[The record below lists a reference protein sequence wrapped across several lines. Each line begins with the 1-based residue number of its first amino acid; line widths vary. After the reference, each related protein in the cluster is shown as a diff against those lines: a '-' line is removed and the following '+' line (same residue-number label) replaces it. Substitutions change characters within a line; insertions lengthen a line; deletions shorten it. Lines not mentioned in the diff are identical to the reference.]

1 LDEAGEGR
9 HRALKK
15 TRKGREW
22 SDMWDAELFEAALG
36 IKSPWFIERIEFDVE
51 GKKLD
56 VHINFERG
64 SAFPSEREGFPDL
77 YKAKDTKVK
86 TWRHLNF
93 FEHECYL
100 HCRTPRLDLG
110 DGKTEFVSPP
120 WDGLCSGFSILFEA
134 LVIEMCA
141 NMPVHC
147 VCRIIGEED
156 RKIWKLLEEYVS
168 SALASQDCSA
178 TTSVGMDETSRTK
191 GHNYVSLFVDMDERR
206 TVHVAEGK
214 DHKTVEDFVLSL
226 EARNGDRNR
235 IRQAS
240 CDMSPAF
247 IKGVNEFLPQ
257 ADITFDRFHI
267 TKLINGAV
275 DEVRRR
281 EVASQPILV
290 KSRYVLL
297 KNEENL
303 TKKEKEKLEELKMP
317 KWNLKSIRALHIR
330 ENFQAIYKAETEEE
344 FEALL
349 KKWYYWATHSR
360 LQPIIDVAKTIKEHW
375 DGVVQWKK
383 SQIDNGILE
392 GLNSIVQAAKA
403 KARGYRTFKNFKIV
417 VFLLTGKL
425 EFDKLNPYVGIS

>member
-1 LDEAGEGR
+1 
-9 HRALKK
+9 
-15 TRKGREW
+15 
-22 SDMWDAELFEAALG
+22 MWNAELFEAALG
-36 IKSPWFIERIEFDVE
+36 IKSPWFIERIEFDADE
-51 GKKLD
+51 KRLD
-56 VHINFERG
+56 VYINFERG
-64 SAFPSEREGFPDL
+64 STFPSEREGFADL
-77 YKAKDTKVK
+77 YKVKDTKDK

-110 DGKTEFVSPP
+110 GGKTEMVSPP
-120 WDGLCSGFSILFEA
+120 WDGVSPGFSLLFEA

-156 RKIWKLLEEYVS
+156 RKVWRLLGEYVDS
-168 SALASQDCSA
+168 TLALQDCSGLS
-178 TTSVGMDETSRTK
+178 TVGMDETSRTK

-214 DHKTVEDFVLSL
+214 DHKTVADFALSL
-226 EARNGDRNR
+226 EARNGDRN
-235 IRQAS
+235 QVQQVS
-240 CDMSPAF
+240 CDMSPAY

-257 ADITFDRFHI
+257 AAITFDRFHI
-267 TKLINGAV
+267 TKLINAAV
-275 DEVRRR
+275 DEVRRK

-297 KNEENL
+297 KNEEKL

-330 ENFQAIYKAETEEE
+330 ENFQSIYKAETEEK
-344 FEALL
+344 FETLL
-349 KKWYYWATHSR
+349 KKWYFWATHCR
-360 LQPIIDVAKTIKEHW
+360 LQPIINVAKTIKEHW

-403 KARGYRTFKNFKIV
+403 KARGYRSCSMEMPNIRVYGSKIP
-417 VFLLTGKL
+417 
-425 EFDKLNPYVGIS
+425 LNWTK